1 MFLRISFFPLA
12 LDREDPE
19 IESNNTLHN
28 KVKIIESNIE
38 RCVKWI
44 FTWNWVRCSEIAK
57 AYTSRPSCRPCN
69 HVFFGYFLAEGYW
82 QSLTSPSLASG
93 SLNSIS
99 RASWRNSSSCQSSN
113 KMKLKYSIQ
122 DKDLT
127 NWMQITSPSPTSDSR
142 ESSFSPTLRAFNQI
156 FSPPPTME
164 FPLWAR
170 PWSPASSAR
179 CRGSSRGGRPC
190 SGGRGRHC
198 QQGSRGRME
207 GRQSGGTPCLN

>member
-12 LDREDPE
+12 LHREDPE

-69 HVFFGYFLAEGYW
+69 HVFLAISLQKGIDSHLPAQAW
-82 QSLTSPSLASG
+82 PLALSTPSPGHPGGTHHPAKVQIRWNWNTQS
-93 SLNSIS
+93 
-99 RASWRNSSSCQSSN
+99 
-113 KMKLKYSIQ
+113 K

-142 ESSFSPTLRAFNQI
+142 ESSFSPT
-156 FSPPPTME
+156 
-164 FPLWAR
+164 
-170 PWSPASSAR
+170 
-179 CRGSSRGGRPC
+179 
-190 SGGRGRHC
+190 
-198 QQGSRGRME
+198 
-207 GRQSGGTPCLN
+207 